1 MSGSTH
7 GRSLSKRT
15 LLVIVGL
22 VAFTLVFVIA
32 CRIAV
37 MQITYSVDNARA
49 TGLSA
54 TAWDVRSMSSGYP
67 TYAPMLAKLGM
78 ADADKSFPSQP
89 WVSRNADLRM
99 RTNSFENSAKSLN
112 QVAAG
117 HQGFLE
123 SLVTESNSGRGRV
136 LSAVVS
142 VPATEFYSV
151 LVDLKKLGRTE
162 AISEAGED
170 SAVKLE
176 NATRNLTAARST
188 LTRLQNLQ
196 RERKGQLH
204 EALEVEKEIAQ
215 ADASVRDALRQRE
228 ALVSTVA
235 QAHIRVILL
244 EDFRAPLEAHLAEAS
259 LQLRNSLIE
268 GLGGIFQSIALV
280 VGVILEYGL
289 PLFFWAVLLAFPA
302 RVAWRRFRRVPSS
315 VPAAQ

>member
-1 MSGSTH
+1 MSESTH
-7 GRSLSKRT
+7 GRSLSKRI

-37 MQITYSVDNARA
+37 MQMFYGIAQSRA

-54 TAWDVRSMSSGYP
+54 VSWDVGSMWSSGSFDYDK
-67 TYAPMLAKLGM
+67 APMLQKG
-78 ADADKSFPSQP
+78 SVSQQ

-142 VPATEFYSV
+142 VPATEFYAV
-151 LVDLKKLGRTE
+151 LADLRKLGRTE

-176 NATRNLTAARST
+176 NATRNLTAAQST
-188 LTRLQNLQ
+188 LSRLQNLQ
-196 RERKGQLH
+196 RERKGQLQ

-215 ADASVRDALRQRE
+215 ADASARDALRQRE

-235 QAHIRVILL
+235 QAHIHVALL
-244 EDFRAPLEAHLAEAS
+244 EDFRAPFEAHFAEAS

-268 GLGGIFQSIALV
+268 GLGGIFQSIAFVL
-280 VGVILEYGL
+280 GIILEYGL
-289 PLFFWAVLLAFPA
+289 PLLLWGALLFVPA
-302 RVAWRRFRRVPSS
+302 RFVWRRFRHVPHALP
-315 VPAAQ
+315 VAQ

>member
-1 MSGSTH
+1 MSESTH
-7 GRSLSKRT
+7 ARSLSKRI
-15 LLVIVGL
+15 LLVIGGVVL
-22 VAFTLVFVIA
+22 FTLVFVIA
-32 CRIAV
+32 CRVAIMEIYSGIA
-37 MQITYSVDNARA
+37 SSRSS
-49 TGLSA
+49 GLSA
-54 TAWDVRSMSSGYP
+54 TEWDVRSMWSSGYD
-67 TYAPMLAKLGM
+67 KLGQFS
-78 ADADKSFPSQP
+78 ADKSFPSQP

-99 RTNSFENSAKSLN
+99 RTDSFENSAKSLN

-142 VPATEFYSV
+142 VPATEFYPV
-151 LVDLKKLGRTE
+151 LADLRKLGRTE

-176 NATRNLTAARST
+176 NATRNLTAAQST
-188 LTRLQNLQ
+188 LSRLQNLQ

-235 QAHIRVILL
+235 QAHIHVALL
-244 EDFRAPLEAHLAEAS
+244 EDFRAPFEAHFAEAS
-259 LQLRNSLIE
+259 LQLRNSLVE
-268 GLGGIFQSIALV
+268 GLGGIFQSIAFV
-280 VGVILEYGL
+280 VGIILVYGL
-289 PLFFWAVLLAFPA
+289 PLLFWAALLFVPV
-302 RVAWRRFRRVPSS
+302 RFAWRRFRRVPQALP
-315 VPAAQ
+315 VAQ